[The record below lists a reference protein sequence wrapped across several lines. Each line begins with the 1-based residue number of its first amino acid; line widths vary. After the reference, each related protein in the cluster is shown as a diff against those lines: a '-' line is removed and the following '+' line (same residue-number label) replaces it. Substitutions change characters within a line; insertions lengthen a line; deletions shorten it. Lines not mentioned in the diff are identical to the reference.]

1 LQEIA
6 LPALQRV
13 KKYFFLINAIHL
25 TISVPLAIWIH
36 SVVTTHLHISLASN
50 NSIDM
55 IISIQS
61 HHPHHQSFQSHHPH
75 HQSFQRIQ

>member
-36 SVVTTHLHISLASN
+36 
-50 NSIDM
+50 
-55 IISIQS
+55 
-61 HHPHHQSFQSHHPH
+61 
-75 HQSFQRIQ
+75 